1 MKEAAKILSLLV
13 LLLALAAAPW
23 LLLQQQ
29 SAMVDNT
36 VHREAVALDGPEAID
51 GGSFSVMDRLTLIS
65 QSVYD
70 TGSYVVTPLDN
81 SSPSVTL
88 RLDLILEQLYYLQDT
103 RALPQLDLADNPPM
117 KVHSAQQVEFY
128 DSADTSRYVRLL
140 LVVMSLDARYKATI
154 VMDMENDL
162 LYTVTVLDDLMQM
175 VPEVL
180 PDAYL
185 TYLTLPVDAA
195 ENQLS
200 MTETGVFSGSITLDG
215 EPPLAILAFCTSQYA
230 SYTLAALEASGLMP
244 F

>member
-1 MKEAAKILSLLV
+1 MKEAAKILSLLI

-23 LLLQQQ
+23 LLLQRQ
-29 SAMVDNT
+29 SATVDNT

-51 GGSFSVMDRLTLIS
+51 GSSFSVMDRLTLIT

-70 TGSYVVTPLDN
+70 TGSYAVTPLDN
-81 SSPSVTL
+81 SSASVTL
-88 RLDLILEQLYYLQDT
+88 RLDLILEQLYYLQDI
-103 RALPQLDLADNPPM
+103 RALPQLDLANNPPM

-128 DSADTSRYVRLL
+128 DTADTSRYVRLL
-140 LVVMSLDARYKATI
+140 LVVMSLNARYKATV
-154 VMDMENDL
+154 VMDMENEL

-180 PDAYL
+180 TDAYL

-200 MTETGVFSGSITLDG
+200 MTETGIFSGSVTLDG
-215 EPPLAILAFCTSQYA
+215 EPPLAILMFCTAQYA

>member
-1 MKEAAKILSLLV
+1 MKEAAKILSLLI

-23 LLLQQQ
+23 LLLQRQ
-29 SAMVDNT
+29 SATVDNT
-36 VHREAVALDGPEAID
+36 VHREAVALESPEALD

-81 SSPSVTL
+81 SSASVTL
-88 RLDLILEQLYYLQDT
+88 RLDLILEQLYYLQDI

-128 DSADTSRYVRLL
+128 DTANPSRYVRLL
-140 LVVMSLDARYKATI
+140 LVVLSLDARYKATV

-180 PDAYL
+180 TDAYL

-215 EPPLAILAFCTSQYA
+215 EPPLTILAFCTSQYA